1 MGIGAAFATGLV
13 KGFTQNIQ
21 EEKARR
27 LAEQQKID
35 GFEQIAVKSVLEG
48 DATTSG
54 YNAVRKLLKSAQQQI
69 DDRPG
74 S

>member
-13 KGFTQNIQ
+13 KGFTKNIE

-35 GFEQIAVKSVLEG
+35 AF
-48 DATTSG
+48 
-54 YNAVRKLLKSAQQQI
+54 
-69 DDRPG
+69 
-74 S
+74 